1 MICLASFQLRRTFS
15 APLIVLGLALS
26 LGAAACE
33 ESKTLTVTG
42 VEPKN
47 GKYIGGDRVFVE
59 GTGFS
64 TQGFTVYFGKKKAS
78 NCSVESS
85 TRLMCDSP
93 AGTKD
98 DQVDVQVVFDD
109 SREATLKKA
118 FKYIDPIG
126 DTPQTV
132 RTTPKAPAAAP

>member
-1 MICLASFQLRRTFS
+1 MTRFASTLSLTG
-15 APLIVLGLALS
+15 LTLALA
-26 LGAAACE
+26 LCLTACE
-33 ESKTLTVTG
+33 DKKGLTVTG

-47 GKYIGGDRVFVE
+47 GKYLGGDRIYIE

-78 NCSVESS
+78 NCSIESAS
-85 TRLMCDSP
+85 KLVCDSP
-93 AGTKD
+93 AGPKD
-98 DQVDVQVVFDD
+98 EVVDVQVVFDD

-126 DTPQTV
+126 PAPSTVPTVPKPQ
-132 RTTPKAPAAAP
+132 

>member
-1 MICLASFQLRRTFS
+1 MTRLVS
-15 APLIVLGLALS
+15 ALS
-26 LGAAACE
+26 LTTLVFQFGLLGAFGLSLTACE
-33 ESKTLTVTG
+33 ENKNLSVTG

-47 GKYIGGDRVFVE
+47 GKYLGGDRVYIE

-78 NCSVESS
+78 NCIVESPV
-85 TRLMCDSP
+85 RLACDTP

-98 DQVDVQVVFDD
+98 EVVDVQVVFDD
-109 SREATLKKA
+109 SKESTRPKA

-126 DTPQTV
+126 EVPGQV
-132 RTTPKAPAAAP
+132 PTTPAPPK

>member
-1 MICLASFQLRRTFS
+1 MTRLVS
-15 APLIVLGLALS
+15 APSLIGLILALGLS
-26 LGAAACE
+26 VTGCE
-33 ESKTLTVTG
+33 ESKNLSVTG

-47 GKYIGGDRVFVE
+47 GKYLGGDRVFIE

-78 NCSVESS
+78 NCFVQSP
-85 TRLMCDSP
+85 TRIACDTP

-98 DQVDVQVVFDD
+98 ETVDVQVVFDD
-109 SREATLKKA
+109 SKEATRPKA

-126 DTPQTV
+126 DVPQNVPTLQ
-132 RTTPKAPAAAP
+132 PKGQ

>member
-1 MICLASFQLRRTFS
+1 MTRLVPALQLVGLTLA
-15 APLIVLGLALS
+15 LGLCLT
-26 LGAAACE
+26 ACE

-42 VEPKN
+42 LEPTK
-47 GKYIGGDRVFVE
+47 GKYLGGDRVHIL

-78 NCSVESS
+78 NCLRESP
-85 TRLMCDSP
+85 TGLVCDSP

-98 DQVDVQVVFDD
+98 EQVDVQVIFDD
-109 SREATLKKA
+109 SKEATLKKA

-126 DTPQTV
+126 EGQPQVPTV
-132 RTTPKAPAAAP
+132 PAPGSKPAQ